1 MSLSGQYPTV
11 RLLGVDLFA
20 LTMSEVLNICIDHI
34 AGRHGLLIGVV
45 NVAKI
50 VNIRKDRELRAALDE
65 ADIVLADGAPIVW
78 LSKMVGR
85 PLPQRVAGI
94 DIMFELLKEAN
105 SRSYG
110 IYFLGAKPA
119 VVEKVIQVVRR
130 DYPGVRIAGY
140 RDGYFSEQEEQSVA
154 EEIKNSRADILFV
167 AISPPKKE
175 VFLGKWRE
183 FMHVPVCHGVGGSFD
198 VVAGV
203 ARRAPVWMQKC
214 GLEWLYRLIQE
225 PRRMWKRYLVTN
237 TKFIMLCFGEVT
249 RALLSRLF
257 GSPPNVAVG
266 GKAARAADA
275 RIEDRQNGPKK
286 SAATAGHKR

>member
-1 MSLSGQYPTV
+1 M
-11 RLLGVDLFA
+11 FA

-34 AGRHGLLIGVV
+34 AARRGLLIGVV

-50 VNIRKDRELRAALDE
+50 VNIRKDRELRAALGE

-105 SRSYG
+105 NRSYG
-110 IYFLGAKPA
+110 IYFLGAKRA
-119 VVEKVIQVVRR
+119 VVEKVIHVVRR

-167 AISPPKKE
+167 AISPPRKE

-183 FMHVPVCHGVGGSFD
+183 FMDVPICHGVGGSFD

-203 ARRAPVWMQKC
+203 ARRAPVWMQKS

-237 TKFIMLCFGEVT
+237 TKFIMLCFVEVT
-249 RALLSRLF
+249 KALLSRLF
-257 GSPPNVAVG
+257 G
-266 GKAARAADA
+266 KAAWAADT
-275 RIEDRQNGPKK
+275 RIEDRQNEPKK

>member
-1 MSLSGQYPTV
+1 
-11 RLLGVDLFA
+11 

-34 AGRHGLLIGVV
+34 AARRGLLIGVV

-50 VNIRKDRELRAALDE
+50 VNVRKDRELRAALDE

-105 SRSYG
+105 NRSYG

-119 VVEKVIQVVRR
+119 VVEKVIHVVRR

-140 RDGYFSEQEEQSVA
+140 RDGYFSEQDEQNVA

-167 AISPPKKE
+167 AISPPRKE

-183 FMHVPVCHGVGGSFD
+183 FMDVPICHGVGGSFD

-237 TKFIMLCFGEVT
+237 TKFIMLCLGEVT
-249 RALLSRLF
+249 KVLLSRLF
-257 GSPPNVAVG
+257 

-275 RIEDRQNGPKK
+275 RIEDRQNEPKK

>member
-34 AGRHGLLIGVV
+34 AARRGLLIGVV

-50 VNIRKDRELRAALDE
+50 VNIRKDRELRAALGE

-105 SRSYG
+105 NRSYG
-110 IYFLGAKPA
+110 IYFLGAKRA
-119 VVEKVIQVVRR
+119 VVEKVIHVVRR

-167 AISPPKKE
+167 AISPPRKE

-183 FMHVPVCHGVGGSFD
+183 FMDVPICHGVGGSFD

-203 ARRAPVWMQKC
+203 ARRAPVWMQKS

-237 TKFIMLCFGEVT
+237 TKFIMLCFVEVT
-249 RALLSRLF
+249 KALLSRLF
-257 GSPPNVAVG
+257 

-275 RIEDRQNGPKK
+275 RIEHRQNEPKK

>member
-20 LTMSEVLNICIDHI
+20 LRMSDVLDICTDHI
-34 AGRHGLLIGVV
+34 AGRRRLLIGVV

-50 VNIRKDRELRAALDE
+50 VNVRKDRELCAALDE

-78 LSKMVGR
+78 LSRMVGR
-85 PLPQRVAGI
+85 PLPERVAGI
-94 DIMFELLKEAN
+94 DIMFELLREAN

-110 IYFLGAKPA
+110 IYFLGARRA
-119 VVEKVIQVVRR
+119 VVEKVVDAVQR

-140 RDGYFSEQEEQSVA
+140 RDGYFSEQEEQSIA
-154 EEIKNSRADILFV
+154 EEIKSSRADILFV

-175 VFLGKWRE
+175 IFLGKWRE
-183 FMHVPVCHGVGGSFD
+183 FMDVPICHGVGGSFD

-237 TKFIMLCFGEVT
+237 TKFIILCLGEVT
-249 RALLSRLF
+249 KSLLGRFF
-257 GSPPNVAVG
+257 GKGV
-266 GKAARAADA
+266 RAADT
-275 RIEDRQNGPKK
+275 RIEDRQDEPKK

>member
-34 AGRHGLLIGVV
+34 AARRRLLIGVV

-50 VNIRKDRELRAALDE
+50 VNVRKDRELRAALDE

-110 IYFLGAKPA
+110 VYFLGAKPA

-130 DYPGVRIAGY
+130 DYPGVRIAGC

-167 AISPPKKE
+167 AISPPRKE
-175 VFLGKWRE
+175 IFLGKWRE
-183 FMHVPVCHGVGGSFD
+183 FMDVPICHGVGGSFD

-203 ARRAPVWMQKC
+203 ARRAPVWMQKS

-237 TKFIMLCFGEVT
+237 TKFIMLCFGEVAK
-249 RALLSRLF
+249 ALLSRF
-257 GSPPNVAVG
+257 F

-275 RIEDRQNGPKK
+275 RIEDRQNEPKK
-286 SAATAGHKR
+286 SAATPGHKR

>member
-34 AGRHGLLIGVV
+34 AGRRGLLIGVV

-50 VNIRKDRELRAALDE
+50 VNVRKDRELRAALDE

-110 IYFLGAKPA
+110 IYFLGAKAA
-119 VVEKVIQVVRR
+119 VVEKVVQVVRR
-130 DYPGVRIAGY
+130 DYPGVRIAGC
-140 RDGYFSEQEEQSVA
+140 RDGYFSEQEERSVA
-154 EEIKNSRADILFV
+154 EEIRSSRADILFV
-167 AISPPKKE
+167 AISPPRKE

-183 FMHVPVCHGVGGSFD
+183 FMDVPICHGVGGSFD

-203 ARRAPVWMQKC
+203 AGRAPVWMQKS

-237 TKFIMLCFGEVT
+237 TKFIVLCFVEVT
-249 RALLSRLF
+249 KALLSRLF
-257 GSPPNVAVG
+257 

-275 RIEDRQNGPKK
+275 RIEDRQNEPKK